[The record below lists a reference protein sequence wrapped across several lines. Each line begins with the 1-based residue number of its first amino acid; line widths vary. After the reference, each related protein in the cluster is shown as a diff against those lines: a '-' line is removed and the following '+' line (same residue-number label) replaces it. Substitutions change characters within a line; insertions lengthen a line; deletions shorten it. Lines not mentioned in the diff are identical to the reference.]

1 MRRRSFLTLAGAV
14 LGLPLAAHAQ
24 PARPLV
30 GWLSSRSPQD
40 TEHLLAAFRYG
51 MREQGFAEG
60 WDVTVEY
67 RWALGQYDR
76 LPALARELAQQ
87 NVSVLAATGGEP
99 SALAAK
105 AATSAIPTVFIIGGD
120 PVKLGLAASYNRPGG
135 NATGISLTN
144 IALEPKRLAML
155 REMVPHAEK
164 FGVLLNPGFPTAA
177 AQLADVQA
185 AAKSIGLLIEP
196 LNASTEG
203 ELEAAFQSVRARRVD
218 AISVTADPFFDT
230 RRSRLV
236 ELASRHAVPTMYQF
250 SEYVMV
256 GGLVSYGI
264 DPVEVYRQVGLYVG
278 QVLNGAKPGDLAVLQ
293 ASKFQLVVNLK
304 TARALGLSIPRSIL
318 AGADEIIE

>member
-1 MRRRSFLTLAGAV
+1 MKRRSFLAALGGAAA
-14 LGLPLAAHAQ
+14 LPWTGRAQ
-24 PARPLV
+24 STRPVV
-30 GWLSSRSPQD
+30 GWLSSRSPND
-40 TEHLLAAFRYG
+40 TEHLLAAFRQG
-51 MREQGFAEG
+51 MSAQGFAEG
-60 WDVTVEY
+60 FDVTVEY

-76 LPALARELAQQ
+76 LPALAKELAQR
-87 NVSVLAATGGEP
+87 NVAVLAATGGEP

-105 AATSAIPTVFIIGGD
+105 AASSTIPTVFIVGGD
-120 PVKLGLAASYNRPGG
+120 PVKLGLASSYNRPGG

-155 REMVPHAEK
+155 REMVPQAEK

-185 AAKSIGLLIEP
+185 AAKSIGLDIEP

-203 ELEAAFQSVRARRVD
+203 ELDAAFQSARDRRIE

-236 ELASRHAVPTMYQF
+236 GLASRHAVPTMYQF
-250 SEYVMV
+250 SEYVNV

-264 DPVEVYRQVGLYVG
+264 DPVDVYRQVGVYVG
-278 QVLNGAKPGDLAVLQ
+278 QVLKGAKPGDLAVLQ

-304 TARALGLSIPRSIL
+304 TAKALGLSLPRSIL
-318 AGADEIIE
+318 VGADEVIE

>member
-1 MRRRSFLTLAGAV
+1 VKRRAFLAALGGAV
-14 LGLPLAAHAQ
+14 ALPLAGRAQ
-24 PARPLV
+24 DTRPVV

-40 TEHLLAAFRYG
+40 TEHLLAAFRQG
-51 MREQGFAEG
+51 MRDQGYAEG

-76 LPALARELAQQ
+76 LPALARELAQR
-87 NVSVLAATGGEP
+87 NVAVIAATGGEP

-105 AATSAIPTVFIIGGD
+105 AATSTIPTVFIVGGD
-120 PVKLGLAASYNRPGG
+120 PVKLGLASSYNRPGG

-155 REMVPHAEK
+155 REMVPHAER

-177 AQLADVQA
+177 VQLADVQA
-185 AAKSIGLLIEP
+185 AAKSIGLDIEA
-196 LNASTEG
+196 LNASTEA
-203 ELEAAFQSVRARRVD
+203 ELDAAFQSARDRRID

-236 ELASRHAVPTMYQF
+236 ALAARHAVPTMYQF

-264 DPVEVYRQVGLYVG
+264 DPVEVYRQVGRYVG
-278 QVLNGAKPGDLAVLQ
+278 QVLNGSKPGELAVLQ
-293 ASKFQLVVNLK
+293 ASKFQLVANLK
-304 TARALGLSIPRSIL
+304 TAKALGLSIPPAIL
-318 AGADEIIE
+318 AGADEVIE

>member
-1 MRRRSFLTLAGAV
+1 MA
-14 LGLPLAAHAQ
+14 LPLAARPQSAQ
-24 PARPLV
+24 PVV

-40 TEHLLAAFRYG
+40 TEHLLAAFRQG
-51 MREQGFAEG
+51 LREQGFAEG
-60 WDVTVEY
+60 WDVLVEY

-76 LPALARELAQQ
+76 LPALARDLAQR
-87 NVSVLAATGGEP
+87 NVAVLAATGGEP
-99 SALAAK
+99 SALAAR
-105 AATSAIPTVFIIGGD
+105 AASSTIPTVFIVGGD

-135 NATGISLTN
+135 NATGVSLTN

-185 AAKSIGLLIEP
+185 AAKSIGLVIEP
-196 LNASTEG
+196 LNASTEA
-203 ELEAAFQSVRARRVD
+203 ELDAAFQSAHARGID

-230 RRSRLV
+230 RRTRLV
-236 ELASRHAVPTMYQF
+236 GLAARHALPTMYQF
-250 SEYVMV
+250 SEYVIV

-264 DPVEVYRQVGLYVG
+264 DPVDVYRQVGVYVG

-304 TARALGLSIPRSIL
+304 TAKALGLSIPRSIL
-318 AGADEIIE
+318 VSADDVIE